1 MSMDQDSGGRFE
13 GSKESIAASAGDP
26 VSGALAWFGMTGAEI
41 FRVILRLGLGL
52 ILLGMASGAK
62 AQEPEARI
70 SSKKVREEVR
80 AVVEGQ
86 LTALRKGDLAAAYAF
101 AASGIKRQFDVR
113 LFGLLLKR
121 GYAPLLRHEK
131 SDLGV
136 VRDDGAGTAQV
147 TVTVIDRLNR
157 RTVYL
162 YWLVKEEAG
171 WRISGVVP
179 EQKPPPGDI

>member
-1 MSMDQDSGGRFE
+1 MSTGQDAGGHSE
-13 GSKESIAASAGDP
+13 WSEESKAASTGGPA
-26 VSGALAWFGMTGAEI
+26 SESFALFGMTGAEI
-41 FRVILRLGLGL
+41 LRVLPRLGLGL

-62 AQEPEARI
+62 AQEPESRI
-70 SSKKVREEVR
+70 SPKKVREEVR

-86 LTALRKGDLAAAYAF
+86 LAALRKGDLAAAYDF

-121 GYAPLLRHEK
+121 GYAPSLRHEK
-131 SDLGV
+131 TDLGV
-136 VRDDGAGTAQV
+136 VRDDGTGTAQV